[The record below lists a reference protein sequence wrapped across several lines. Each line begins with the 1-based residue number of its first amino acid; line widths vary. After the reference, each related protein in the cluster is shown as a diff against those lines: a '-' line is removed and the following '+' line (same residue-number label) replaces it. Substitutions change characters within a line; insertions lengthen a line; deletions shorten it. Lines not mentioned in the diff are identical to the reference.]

1 MYIVAPTARPNVS
14 RSLSCFVRTSVAIL
28 AGIAFRIDHHQMQ
41 VLAGARVGNKIPS
54 PDHPKGGGE
63 DNVKRRLFPKTPDV
77 RRCMRNC
84 FEIVMVMMRRMM
96 VMVMVM
102 VMMMMMTMMMMMMM
116 MMRTAW
122 R

>member
-1 MYIVAPTARPNVS
+1 MPPTARPNVS
-14 RSLSCFVRTSVAIL
+14 SFSCFVRTLVAIL
-28 AGIAFRIDHHQMQ
+28 AGKDPSAVDHHQMQ
-41 VLAGARVGNKIPS
+41 VLAGARVGNKTSS
-54 PDHPKGGGE
+54 PDHPGGGE

-102 VMMMMMTMMMMMMM
+102 VMVMMMMMMMMM